1 VHCDPGGPPEGGQR
15 NSSTHWWLDSTY
27 WPPTL
32 VPSGQTRARSGS
44 PSKEQSGSPGPPLL
58 ELLLGGPPLDP
69 LEDPL
74 LEPEP
79 PELEGHEHPAQQPPE
94 LETPELE
101 TPELETPL
109 LEDPL
114 LEPPVL
120 GGSLPTLGST
130 RPMQPAI
137 DRLANSTGATQCERR
152 KENAIPVTS
161 AACVP
166 ERNPTKSD
174 ELRGSR

>member
-1 VHCDPGGPPEGGQR
+1 
-15 NSSTHWWLDSTY
+15 LDSTY

-32 VPSGQTRARSGS
+32 VPSGQTRARSGN

-58 ELLLGGPPLDP
+58 ELLLGGPPLEDPP
-69 LEDPL
+69 LE
-74 LEPEP
+74 LET
-79 PELEGHEHPAQQPPE
+79 PELETPLE

-114 LEPPVL
+114 LEPPVP

-137 DRLANSTGATQCERR
+137 DRLAKSTGARQCERR

>member
-1 VHCDPGGPPEGGQR
+1 
-15 NSSTHWWLDSTY
+15 LDSTY

-32 VPSGQTRARSGS
+32 VPSGQTRARSGN

-58 ELLLGGPPLDP
+58 ELLLGGPPL
-69 LEDPL
+69 EDPPL
-74 LEPEP
+74 
-79 PELEGHEHPAQQPPE
+79 E

-114 LEPPVL
+114 LEPPVP

-137 DRLANSTGATQCERR
+137 DRLAKSTGARQCERR

>member
-1 VHCDPGGPPEGGQR
+1 
-15 NSSTHWWLDSTY
+15 LDSTY

-58 ELLLGGPPLDP
+58 ELLLGNPPLDP

-74 LEPEP
+74 LP
-79 PELEGHEHPAQQPPE
+79 PLE

-109 LEDPL
+109 ELETPELETPLLEAPL

-137 DRLANSTGATQCERR
+137 DRPANSTGAAQCERR
-152 KENAIPVTS
+152 KENAIPLTS

-174 ELRGSR
+174 ELRGPR